1 MLDLGERKLEVL
13 HLPGHTPGE
22 IGLWEDETGTLFSGD
37 CVYESGV
44 LLDELP
50 ESNIDDYVGSM
61 ERLRD
66 LPVSIVH
73 GGHDDPFGRN
83 RLLELVDAYVGRRG
97 R

>member
-1 MLDLGERKLEVL
+1 VLDLGERKLAVL

-50 ESNIDDYVGSM
+50 ESDIPRYVQSM

-66 LPVSIVH
+66 LPVSVVH
-73 GGHDDPFGRN
+73 GGHDGPFGRA
-83 RLLELVDAYVGRRG
+83 RLVELIDEYVGRR
-97 R
+97 RR